1 MLTKNIYSNKTK
13 TVNIKIA
20 RIPWRIMGMQI
31 SLTHRNTVM
40 LQYLFYKLNILLS
53 ESIFFFFQSTGEITL
68 LSWNKMIHLIL
79 FFNHIIFQS

>member
-40 LQYLFYKLNILLS
+40 LQYLFYKLNILFS